1 MTRRTEHEEDVI
13 INQADALDDPPEEPE
28 EEPED
33 PSDWHSDNQEH
44 MLNMYFSLSE
54 YCKSQGVTF
63 DVPFN
68 SFCWFMYE
76 PQPTPEYERDLHL
89 VNMHRIIDDYCD
101 THELSTVTYDELCN
115 FFRSTK
121 K

>member
-13 INQADALDDPPEEPE
+13 INQADALDDEPDPEL
-28 EEPED
+28 EPED

-68 SFCWFMYE
+68 RFCWFMYD
-76 PQPTPEYERDLHL
+76 PMASPEFEHDLHL
-89 VNMHRIIDDYCD
+89 VNMHRMIDDYCD
-101 THELSTVTYDELCN
+101 THGLMSVTYDELCN
-115 FFRSTK
+115 FFRCTDK
-121 K
+121 